1 MRWLIVALLI
11 SIVGLLLAAAGMAR
25 HILRRGKLKHQT
37 SKGDAA
43 ALDAPAAPDV
53 ESES

>member
-1 MRWLIVALLI
+1 MRWLFIALLI
-11 SIVGLLLAAAGMAR
+11 SIIGLLLAVTGTAR
-25 HILRRGKLKHQT
+25 HILRRGKLEHQT

-43 ALDAPAAPDV
+43 VANAPETSDV